1 MDALYTLADLERD
14 LARLQA
20 RYADVIACREIGR
33 SVEGRPLYAVRLGEG
48 TRCVLLNASHH
59 AREWATTWL
68 AMALL
73 WRYAHAYA
81 TDARWEGVPV
91 RALLDRVALV
101 VVPVVN
107 PDGVELATRGPAAVG
122 VPEAQLRTMLR
133 RNGWDRFALWKANV
147 RGVDLNRQYDA
158 GWSSLRQVV
167 DGPAAAFYP
176 GVRPATEPEV
186 RAMIALTRTLR
197 PCATLAYHTAGEEI
211 YWYFGQIGERLHRDQ
226 ALAEGLARL
235 TGYRLIPED
244 DRTAYGGGYT
254 DWVIAT
260 FCIPAFTLEVGR
272 EPHPV
277 DRRQFA
283 RIWRQNK
290 EVPFYL
296 MREVVRLGM
305 GED

>member
-73 WRYAHAYA
+73 WHYAHAYA

-122 VPEAQLRTMLR
+122 VPEAQLRTMLG
-133 RNGWDRFALWKANV
+133 RNGWNRFALWKANV

-186 RAMIALTRTLR
+186 RAMIALTRMLR

-211 YWYFGQIGERLHRDQ
+211 YWYFGQTDERLRRDR

-244 DRTAYGGGYT
+244 DRSAYGGGYT

-260 FCIPAFTLEVGR
+260 LGVPAFTIEVGR

-290 EVPFYL
+290 DVPFYL

-305 GED
+305 GES